1 MEEKE
6 SCFTA
11 GKAVKITLCYVLIL
25 FIFLS
30 SPLCA
35 FALNTNL
42 VESEQNGWYEVDD
55 ITLYEEADFS
65 GVLKKIV
72 DEEDGCVY
80 IFFQFDDSRVKRTE
94 LDNIIISFTVKN
106 SLSEYRF
113 SVNRN
118 GFVNTGDYEKDNIKI
133 CWNFDHL
140 SHRGSFN
147 YLFVGFELC
156 NKADRVQNN
165 EITCLYGCGNEKV
178 YTLFR
183 NESLNM
189 YKPEVSTSKADKSS
203 KASTKST
210 KAVKSSTTSKSNK
223 TAKQTTTKYTPTGLI
238 GAESKG
244 EQTTDNGVDLSD
256 EYKSTS
262 LDEANNAGGVKTEYS
277 TSTKV
282 LCTVA
287 VACAV
292 TGIILITYGTAKK
305 TGNRPEEDKTE

>member
-1 MEEKE
+1 MKGIRDG
-6 SCFTA
+6 FTT
-11 GKAVKITLCYVLIL
+11 GKAVKIALCYLLIL

-35 FALNTNL
+35 LALNTNL

-80 IFFQFDDSRVKRTE
+80 IFFQFDDNRVKRTD

-106 SLSEYRF
+106 SLGEYRF

-156 NKADRVQNN
+156 NKADRAQNN

-183 NESLNM
+183 NEKLNM
-189 YKPEVSTSKADKSS
+189 YKPEVSTSKADKTS
-203 KASTKST
+203 KATTKST
-210 KAVKSSTTSKSNK
+210 KTVKSSTTDKSNK
-223 TAKQTTTKYTPTGLI
+223 TAKQTTTKYIPTGLI
-238 GAESKG
+238 GAESNG
-244 EQTTDNGVDLSD
+244 EQTTDNGLDLAD

-262 LDEANNAGGVKTEYS
+262 LDEANNTGGMKTEYR

-282 LCTVA
+282 LFA
-287 VACAV
+287 VAGLCAV
-292 TGIILITYGTAKK
+292 MGIVLITYGIAKK
-305 TGNRPEEDKTE
+305 TGNRPEKEKTE